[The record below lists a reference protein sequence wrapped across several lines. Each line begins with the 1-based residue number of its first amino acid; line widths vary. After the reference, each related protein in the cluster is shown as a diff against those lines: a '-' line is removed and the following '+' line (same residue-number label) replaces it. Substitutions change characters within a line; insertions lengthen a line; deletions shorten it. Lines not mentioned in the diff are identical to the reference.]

1 MGLAN
6 VKYMICEGD
15 WVLTDEAIQFID
27 NDNPPLVEFLFLN
40 DEDSWERKV
49 GRARKY
55 CMENYL
61 RETGV
66 HKVVHKV
73 KGNKVS
79 YKEKGK
85 IHWLDSKEILLILRF
100 EHEINLWYS
109 AKKVGKKYRLSDNP
123 HPQYPTSIAKKNAE
137 FLYLSTVKK
146 EQHKIYRVKK
156 SYDTIDEL
164 NTPTFGDMPHEENGY
179 RYYALPV
186 NVNKNKVS
194 SLKVYR
200 TRNDYFPY
208 PFLNM
213 PNIYPNFLYQPL
225 DNGTIKVLV

>member
-1 MGLAN
+1 MN
-6 VKYMICEGD
+6 SMICEGD
-15 WVLTDEAIQFID
+15 WVLTNDAIQLID
-27 NDNPPLVEFLFLN
+27 NHNPPLIEFLFLN
-40 DEDSWERKV
+40 DEKSWEQKV
-49 GRARKY
+49 GRLRRY

-61 RETGV
+61 SDTGF

-85 IHWLDSKEILLILRF
+85 IHWIDKKEVLLILRF
-100 EHEINLWYS
+100 EHEINVWYS
-109 AKKVGKKYRLSDNP
+109 AKKIGKKYRLSDNP
-123 HPQYPTSIAKKNAE
+123 YPQYPTNLAKKNAE
-137 FLYLSTVKK
+137 FLYISTVRK
-146 EQHKIYRVKK
+146 QPHKIYKVSKK
-156 SYDTIDEL
+156 HDSIDEL
-164 NTPTFGDMPHEENGY
+164 STPNFGDMPYEEGGY

-186 NVNKNKVS
+186 NKNKVS
-194 SLKVYR
+194 NLKIYR

-213 PNIYPNFLYQPL
+213 PNIYPDFLSQPL